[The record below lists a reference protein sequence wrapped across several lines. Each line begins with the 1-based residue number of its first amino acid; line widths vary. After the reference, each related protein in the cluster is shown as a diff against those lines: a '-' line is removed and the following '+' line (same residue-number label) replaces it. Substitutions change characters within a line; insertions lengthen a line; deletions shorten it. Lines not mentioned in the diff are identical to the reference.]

1 MLILAMGDDD
11 KYKRSPLV
19 ANFGTV
25 VALVIG
31 GALVLLVITSII
43 VAKYT
48 GIHDGSEVTFSN
60 KSVIAFF
67 VVFLSYGFVAI
78 FLVML
83 FTYRILSPF
92 SRLIT
97 EMQAI
102 VAGDLSKRLFLRGR
116 DVYLIKNFVTDV
128 NTVVD
133 NLQTMHTLK
142 DDLIKQ
148 IDSEGQQI
156 ISMLN
161 NHPTLDE
168 ETKNA
173 VFLYH
178 EKVTTIVKGT
188 EESAVTPPDLG
199 TKSDT

>member
-1 MLILAMGDDD
+1 MLPLSMADGNN
-11 KYKRSPLV
+11 YKRSPLI

-25 VALVIG
+25 VALLIG
-31 GALVLLVITSII
+31 GAVFLLVITSII

-48 GIHDGSEVTFSN
+48 GVQGATEVTFSN

-92 SRLIT
+92 SRLIN
-97 EMQAI
+97 EIQAI
-102 VAGDLSKRLFLRGR
+102 LAGDLSKRLCLRDK
-116 DVYLIKNFVTDV
+116 DVYLIRNFVSDV
-128 NTVVD
+128 NKVVD
-133 NLQTMHTLK
+133 NLQTMHILK
-142 DDLIKQ
+142 DDLTKQ

-161 NHPTLDE
+161 NHPALDK

-178 EKVTTIVKGT
+178 EKVISIVKGT
-188 EESAVTPPDLG
+188 EESAVAPPDLS